1 MILEKSR
8 EMCNNRGDMA
18 NSNIT
23 VIAVGGSLIVPHLS
37 DTGGIDVPFLR
48 AFRKML
54 LKQITPPAGG
64 GRKFVLVAGGGK
76 TARVYQKAARQIAKS
91 ENDSLDWIGI
101 HAIYVN
107 AHLLKILF
115 GADAH
120 QEILTVD
127 PTVQK
132 AANMKKAGKSVIISS
147 GWKPGWSTD
156 YDAIRLAEKFG
167 AKDVIIAGDTP
178 FVYEKDPRKF
188 PEAKALPELTWS
200 QYEKLVPKKWTPG
213 LSAPVDPIA
222 TQLAKKLKLEVRL
235 IRGTD
240 MKNFQNAIEGK
251 KFTGTTIH

>member
-1 MILEKSR
+1 
-8 EMCNNRGDMA
+8 MA
-18 NSNIT
+18 NSNKSQIT

-37 DTGGIDVPFLR
+37 DTDGIDVLFLR

-54 LKQITPPAGG
+54 LAEIKK

-91 ENDSLDWIGI
+91 GNDSLDWIGI
-101 HAIYVN
+101 YAIYVN

-115 GADAH
+115 GPDAH
-120 QEILTVD
+120 DEILTSD
-127 PTVQK
+127 PSVQK
-132 AANMKKAGKSVIISS
+132 AASMKKANKSVVISS

-167 AKDVIIAGDTP
+167 ATDVIIAGDTP
-178 FVYEKDPRKF
+178 FVFEKDPRKF
-188 PEAKALPELTWS
+188 PNAKPLPELTWS

-213 LSAPVDPIA
+213 LSSPVDPIA

-251 KFTGTTIH
+251 KFTGTVIR